1 MVLQWRFGPSVPLKT
16 IIFLIVCLLLYASQH
31 PALDRFDHRIT
42 GTDLSLN
49 LPKNGLDFGGNA
61 SDQQSF
67 YKSDAARKFCKHHG
81 YSVFTPSSDDR
92 PRKVYDLFMVNT
104 ELDWM
109 EIRLNTTYHHVDY
122 FIIVESPKTF
132 TGKPKRLTIK
142 ENWDRFKPYHDKLI
156 YHELEFPSTFN
167 PTRSWDYEDLQRNAM
182 YDQVFP
188 KLVGRQAP
196 VYGDVILVADV
207 DEIARPETLLV
218 LRTCQFP
225 RRLTLRSRFYYYSF
239 QFLHKGPEWEHPQAT
254 YFQGPRT
261 LLPAN
266 LRMGDGGFK
275 PLYDLE
281 KADLGNACWHCSSCF
296 ATIDEFLTK
305 MASFS
310 HEWMNG
316 ERFRDKDRIA
326 DAIRNGKDLW
336 GRAVDQFERLENNT
350 DVPSMLLDE
359 PSRFG
364 YMLNRD
370 GPSAG
375 FVDYP

>member
-1 MVLQWRFGPSVPLKT
+1 MLLQRHISPTASFKIVAVV
-16 IIFLIVCLLLYASQH
+16 FVCLILYGRQH
-31 PALDRFDHRIT
+31 PAFDRFDHRIT
-42 GTDLSLN
+42 GLDLSLH
-49 LPKNGLDFGGNA
+49 LPKEGLNLLDNSNDHDFYA
-61 SDQQSF
+61 SQ
-67 YKSDAARKFCKHHG
+67 AANHFCGHHG
-81 YSVFTPSSDDR
+81 YTVFTPENDAG
-92 PRKVYDLFMVNT
+92 PRKIYDLFMVNT

-109 EIRLNTTYHHVDY
+109 EIRLNTTYHYVDY
-122 FIIVESPKTF
+122 FVIVESPKTF
-132 TGKPKRLTIK
+132 TGKPKSLTIK
-142 ENWDRFKPYHDKLI
+142 DNWERFKPYHDKLI
-156 YHELEFPSTFN
+156 YHELEFPSDFK

-182 YDQVFP
+182 YAQVFP
-188 KLVGRQAP
+188 KLVGKQAP
-196 VYGDVILVADV
+196 AYGDVILVADV

-254 YFQGPRT
+254 FFQSSRT

-281 KADLGNACWHCSSCF
+281 KGDLANACWHCSSCF
-296 ATIDEFLTK
+296 ATVDEFLTK

-316 ERFRDKDRIA
+316 ERFRNKDRIA
-326 DAIRNGKDLW
+326 DAIRSGKDLW
-336 GRAVDQFERLENNT
+336 GRAVDQFDRLENNT
-350 DVPSMLLDE
+350 DVPSMLKDE
-359 PSRFG
+359 PERFG

-375 FVDYP
+375 FTDYP

>member
-1 MVLQWRFGPSVPLKT
+1 MVLQWHIGSSVLLKT
-16 IIFLIVCLLLYASQH
+16 IIFIIACLVLYASQH
-31 PALDRFDHRIT
+31 PALDRFEHRIS
-42 GTDLSLN
+42 DLDLTLQ
-49 LPKNGLDFGGNA
+49 LPKTGLDFGSNR
-61 SDQQSF
+61 SDHRSF
-67 YKSDAARKFCKHHG
+67 YTSEAAQRFCKHHG
-81 YSVFTPSSDDR
+81 YSVFTPQPDVGQ
-92 PRKVYDLFMVNT
+92 RKVYDLFMVNT

-109 EIRLNTTYHHVDY
+109 EVRLNTTYHHVDY

-132 TGKPKRLTIK
+132 TGKPKPLTIK

-156 YHELEFPSTFN
+156 YHQLEFPPDFN

-182 YDQVFP
+182 YSQVFP
-188 KLVGRQAP
+188 RLAGKQAP

-218 LRTCQFP
+218 LRTCHFP
-225 RRLTLRSRFYYYSF
+225 RRLTLHSRFYYYSF
-239 QFLHKGPEWEHPQAT
+239 QFLHTGPEWNHPQAT
-254 YFQGPRT
+254 YFQGSRT
-261 LLPAN
+261 ISPAN
-266 LRMGDGGFK
+266 LRTGDGGFK

-281 KADLGNACWHCSSCF
+281 KGNLANACWHCSSCF
-296 ATIDEFLTK
+296 ATVEEFLTK

-336 GRAVDQFERLENNT
+336 GRAIDQFERLENNT
-350 DVPSMLLDE
+350 DVPGMLLGE
-359 PSRFG
+359 PKRFS

-375 FVDYP
+375 FTDYP